1 MSAATTVN
9 LIINQKASFQVGFF
23 VKQSSGAALNLS
35 GYSVVAKLK
44 ENYQMEDDQAIPFTA
59 SIVSPSTGEISI
71 ELSSTQTAKLQ
82 LGKYVY
88 DVAIIKNDTEFKTR
102 IVEGK
107 ITVSGGVS

>member
-23 VKQSSGAALNLS
+23 VKQSSGSVLNLS
-35 GYSVVAKLK
+35 GYSVVAKYK
-44 ENYQMEDDQAIPFTA
+44 ENFQVPDSQATAFTA
-59 SIVSPSTGEISI
+59 SVVNAANGEISI
-71 ELSSTQTAKLQ
+71 ALSPTLTANLQ
-82 LGKYVY
+82 IGKYVY
-88 DVAIIKNDTEFKTR
+88 DVSIINSADNFKTR